1 MLPDVDLSLLIGL
14 RTTLEEELWNHESES
29 TMRDKL
35 YSFLNIIYFWLCWV
49 FTAVQVF
56 PPVVENR
63 SCSLVVVCIL
73 LTARLLLMWDTG
85 SSMCGLHWLQHMGS
99 VLAASGL

>member
-35 YSFLNIIYFWLCWV
+35 YSFLNIIYFL
-49 FTAVQVF
+49 AVLGLHCCSGVSS
-56 PPVVENR
+56 
-63 SCSLVVVCIL
+63 SCGEQEL
-73 LTARLLLMWDTG
+73 L
-85 SSMCGLHWLQHMGS
+85 SSCGLHSAHCK
-99 VLAASGL
+99 ASLDVGHRL